1 MLLARYNIEVVG
13 MSIMHQSGLNCICV
27 VYMPFLAYFR
37 ALFKVDS
44 VIDICRFSFFML
56 RSVVDLQSNNC
67 YIFPGMGLG
76 CMISGAIRVHD
87 DMFLAAGTLFH
98 LFPSFKPPS
107 VGVVFWFSNPMSFLT
122 DLKCKL
128 WGLCSGGTGKADQQG
143 PSCQETTLPCIQW
156 NPRDLCSHWCS
167 SGCKSL
173 WIG

>member
-87 DMFLAAGTLFH
+87 DMFLAAGTLF
-98 LFPSFKPPS
+98 
-107 VGVVFWFSNPMSFLT
+107 
-122 DLKCKL
+122 
-128 WGLCSGGTGKADQQG
+128 
-143 PSCQETTLPCIQW
+143 
-156 NPRDLCSHWCS
+156 
-167 SGCKSL
+167 SL
-173 WIG
+173 VPII